1 MESGRLIFNATSSG
15 AGQMLF
21 LDCGAGG
28 GGLFHRG
35 GRPMLGLEEGRGVKR
50 PFFTSPDELLEEEYY
65 DEQLPEKKRR
75 LTPEQVHLL
84 ERSFEVENKLEPER
98 KTELARKLGLQPR
111 QVAVWFQ
118 NRRARWKTKQL
129 ERDFDRLK
137 ASFDALRADH
147 DALLQ
152 DNHRLRSQVASL
164 TEKLEE
170 KEVTTEGGASAVAAD
185 AAVSSPVDV
194 KANNS
199 LADDVDEPAAA
210 AFEAQQVKSEDRL
223 STGSGGSAVVDTDAD
238 ALLYG
243 RFAAVDSS
251 VESYFP
257 GGAEDQY
264 PDCGGGMGG
273 AVNHCAA
280 GIQSDDDGAGSDEG
294 CNYDYAD
301 EEAAAAAAAF
311 FAAGHA
317 HPNADDDEDAA
328 GQISWWPWN

>member
-1 MESGRLIFNATSSG
+1 
-15 AGQMLF
+15 
-21 LDCGAGG
+21 
-28 GGLFHRG
+28 
-35 GRPMLGLEEGRGVKR
+35 MLGLEEGRGVKR

-84 ERSFEVENKLEPER
+84 ERSFEEENKLEPER

-147 DALLQ
+147 DVLLQ
-152 DNHRLRSQVASL
+152 DNHRLRSQVVSL
-164 TEKLEE
+164 TEKLQE
-170 KEVTTEGGASAVAAD
+170 KEATEGGASAATD
-185 AAVSSPVDV
+185 AAVLPPLDA
-194 KANNS
+194 KAS
-199 LADDVDEPAAA
+199 LADDIEEP

-223 STGSGGSAVVDTDAD
+223 STGSGGSAVVDTDA
-238 ALLYG
+238 LLCGAGG
-243 RFAAVDSS
+243 RFAAAVDSS

-257 GGAEDQY
+257 GGEDHY
-264 PDCGGGMGG
+264 HACGMGP
-273 AVNHCAA
+273 VNHGGAG

-294 CNYDYAD
+294 CSYYAE
-301 EEAAAAAAAF
+301 EEAAAGF
-311 FAAGHA
+311 FAGHA
-317 HPNADDDEDAA
+317 HHHADDDEDA
-328 GQISWWPWN
+328 GQISWWMWN

>member
-1 MESGRLIFNATSSG
+1 
-15 AGQMLF
+15 
-21 LDCGAGG
+21 
-28 GGLFHRG
+28 
-35 GRPMLGLEEGRGVKR
+35 MLGLEEGRGVKR

-75 LTPEQVHLL
+75 LTPEQVLLL
-84 ERSFEVENKLEPER
+84 ERSFEEENKLEPER

-152 DNHRLRSQVASL
+152 DNNRLRSQVVSL
-164 TEKLEE
+164 TEKLQE
-170 KEVTTEGGASAVAAD
+170 KEDATEGGATADTAAP
-185 AAVSSPVDV
+185 AVDV
-194 KANNS
+194 EAS
-199 LADDVDEPAAA
+199 LADDVEEPAEPAAT
-210 AFEAQQVKSEDRL
+210 FEVLQEVKSEDRL
-223 STGSGGSAVVDTDAD
+223 STGSGGSAVVDAD

-243 RFAAVDSS
+243 RFAAAVDSS

-257 GGAEDQY
+257 GGEDHY
-264 PDCGGGMGG
+264 HDCGTMGP
-273 AVNHCAA
+273 VNHGAGG

-294 CNYDYAD
+294 CSYYAD
-301 EEAAAAAAAF
+301 EAAAAAAAF
-311 FAAGHA
+311 FAGHA
-317 HPNADDDEDAA
+317 THHHADEDEDA
-328 GQISWWPWN
+328 GQISWWMWN